1 MAEVEP
7 KALSPGDPKYVP
19 VADGGDP
26 AVPLDATFLN
36 MLILLNIM
44 LDLRNRRQNLALS
57 QADLSAA
64 SGISRTSL
72 SFIENGLQVP
82 SADTRE
88 ALERVL
94 NPFAEPVFL
103 QCGRGVADATD
114 AVKAVAARK
123 DLPYALTLDVAAW
136 IRTKYQTPAA
146 VWAYVRPLAVW
157 RRALR
162 AKGAVPPE
170 AGERA
175 NLVLLRA
182 PDDVL
187 SDSQV
192 TQGLCLVSLSRL
204 VEDSARMGGRHGL
217 DAARVF
223 VEFPESRRPGMRI
236 DGHAMLKVLEEAAP
250 WT

>member
-1 MAEVEP
+1 MA
-7 KALSPGDPKYVP
+7 G
-19 VADGGDP
+19 GGDL
-26 AVPLDATFLN
+26 AAPLDATFLA

-44 LDLRNRRQNLALS
+44 LDLRNRRRNLALS

-72 SFIENGLQVP
+72 SLIENGLQVP

-103 QCGRGVADATD
+103 QCGRRVAEATD
-114 AVKAVAARK
+114 AVQAVAARK
-123 DLPYALTLDVAAW
+123 DLPYAVTLDVAAW
-136 IRTKYQTPAA
+136 VLTKYQTPAT
-146 VWAYVRPLAVW
+146 VWVYVRPLAAW

-162 AKGAVPPE
+162 AKGASPPE
-170 AGERA
+170 DGERA

-192 TQGLCLVSLSRL
+192 TQGLCLVSMSRL